1 MIDTGLIGTKN
12 TVIMS
17 SILAFYEPTQVR
29 LTLPFFEG
37 SVPAGFPSPA
47 ADYVQ
52 KRLSTDD
59 LLIHDATAT
68 FFVKALGDSMRDAGI
83 IDGTVLVV
91 DAGKSAQHGD
101 IVVARIDG
109 GYTVKRLILNQGC
122 YELHPE
128 NVAANYPIL
137 QPTEELQI
145 FGVVVGHVYVHHKKP
160 GLRL

>member
-1 MIDTGLIGTKN
+1 MN
-12 TVIMS
+12 
-17 SILAFYEPTQVR
+17 SIFAKYLESPVK
-29 LTLPFFEG
+29 LTIPWFDG

-68 FFVKALGDSMRDAGI
+68 FFVKAQGDSMKDAGI

-91 DAGKSAQHGD
+91 DAGKQAHSGD
-101 IVVARIDG
+101 IVVAKIDG
-109 GYTVKRLILNQGC
+109 GYTVKRLVITDGLC
-122 YELHPE
+122 ELHPD
-128 NVAANYPIL
+128 NSSNLYPIIR
-137 QPTEELQI
+137 PTEELQV
-145 FGVVVGHVYVHHKKP
+145 FGVVVGHVHVHHKKP